1 MTIEIRVPQL
11 PESVSD
17 ATLVNWHR
25 SAGDP
30 VRRDEKLVELET
42 DKVVLEVPSPSDG
55 ILREVR
61 VADGATVMA
70 GEILALLEPGE
81 ASGASAGQAGGTDV
95 SGASAERAGETDVTQ
110 VSTEQAGERRASGSE
125 LPGDGASAVSEVT
138 SERMSAT
145 QADDNDTLDR
155 AGPAVRRLM
164 REHRVDPHA
173 IRGTGRGG
181 RITKSDVL
189 DFIARDSDS
198 AGGLKS
204 DAPGEAQTG
213 SSVGSAPSTGSTPS
227 TDLSSS
233 PPSAP
238 SPPSTQSPRK
248 APSASGAPSTP
259 GVPSVSSASSIPG
272 ASSAPGASL
281 DQRAEQRVPMTRLR
295 ARIAERLVE
304 AQHTAAMLTTF
315 NEVDMSA
322 VIAARKR
329 YGELFKR
336 RHEVKLG
343 FMSFFIKASVEA
355 LRRFPVLNASVD
367 GRDIVYHEYFDIG
380 VAVSTDR
387 GLVVPI
393 LRNAEQ
399 MSYADIEKSIVDFG
413 TRARSGG
420 LGMQDLTGGTFTITN
435 GGIFGSMMSTP
446 IINPP
451 QSGIL
456 GMHSIQQRP
465 VVVDGE
471 IEVRPMMYLALTYD
485 HRIVDGREAVQF
497 LVAIKDVLEDPARLL
512 LQV

>member
-70 GEILALLEPGE
+70 GEVLALLEPGE
-81 ASGASAGQAGGTDV
+81 GSGASAGQAGGTDV
-95 SGASAERAGETDVTQ
+95 SGASAERAGETDVAQ

-189 DFIARDSDS
+189 DFIARESES
-198 AGGLKS
+198 TGGRKS
-204 DAPGEAQTG
+204 DVPAEAPAALIA
-213 SSVGSAPSTGSTPS
+213 GSAPSAGRAPGA
-227 TDLSSS
+227 DFSSS

-238 SPPSTQSPRK
+238 SPHK
-248 APSASGAPSTP
+248 APSAPGTSAP
-259 GVPSVSSASSIPG
+259 PG
-272 ASSAPGASL
+272 ALAGH
-281 DQRAEQRVPMTRLR
+281 RAEQRVPMTRLR

-387 GLVVPI
+387 GLVVPV
-393 LRNAEQ
+393 LRNAERI
-399 MSYADIEKSIVDFG
+399 SYADIEKAIEDFG

-471 IEVRPMMYLALTYD
+471 IEIRPMMYLALTYD